1 MEGVLT
7 EHKSC
12 AYRSVH
18 TNITNISMIYVEFV
32 PKVGERRPITC
43 TQYRRSVI
51 FTLRHERVL
60 YLGNDPDPDPDPD
73 PSVRFLKRL

>member
-7 EHKSC
+7 EQKSY
-12 AYRSVH
+12 AYRPVH
-18 TNITNISMIYVEFV
+18 TNINNITIIYVEFV
-32 PKVGERRPITC
+32 PKVGEGRPITC

-60 YLGNDPDPDPDPD
+60 YLGNDPDPDLD

>member
-7 EHKSC
+7 EQKSC
-12 AYRSVH
+12 AYRPVH
-18 TNITNISMIYVEFV
+18 TNITNITIIYVEFV
-32 PKVGERRPITC
+32 PKVGEGRPITC